1 MSLSKRIAIYSRVST
16 HDQKTLRLQLEQCR
30 QYVSARRWL
39 VVQEVTEV
47 GSGVAVRSKREE
59 LLKSA
64 KRKQVDII
72 LVWKLDRWG
81 RSVTDLI
88 ATLHELY
95 ELGVGF
101 ISITEALDFTTA
113 SGRAMAGLL
122 SILAEFEREMMRE
135 RVKAGLA
142 EARRRGKQLGRPRTA
157 MSHKD
162 TIIKMYESKISQS
175 EIARQLGIARRSVG
189 RALQDM

>member
-1 MSLSKRIAIYSRVST
+1 MSLSKLIAIYSRVST

-122 SILAEFEREMMRE
+122 SIFAEFEREMMRE

>member
-1 MSLSKRIAIYSRVST
+1 
-16 HDQKTLRLQLEQCR
+16 
-30 QYVSARRWL
+30 
-39 VVQEVTEV
+39 
-47 GSGVAVRSKREE
+47 
-59 LLKSA
+59 
-64 KRKQVDII
+64 
-72 LVWKLDRWG
+72 
-81 RSVTDLI
+81 
-88 ATLHELY
+88 
-95 ELGVGF
+95 
-101 ISITEALDFTTA
+101 
-113 SGRAMAGLL
+113 MAGLL
-122 SILAEFEREMMRE
+122 SIFAEFEREMMRE